1 MGVGV
6 SVCVCYQKSS
16 ELGISLTLRVPA
28 CGLYCSNHLFCV
40 CVSVMVVI
48 LKTASFSHLKDECK
62 LNKL

>member
-1 MGVGV
+1 MGYTVAITY
-6 SVCVCYQKSS
+6 CV
-16 ELGISLTLRVPA
+16 V
-28 CGLYCSNHLFCV
+28 CV